1 MAERPFFRKVFQ
13 MTKTNF
19 FLNKNEA
26 KYLIDLMKNDNYI
39 NKGKGSTFAKLEIMA
54 KEVTK

>member
-1 MAERPFFRKVFQ
+1 

-26 KYLIDLMKNDNYI
+26 QYLIDLMKNDDYL

-54 KEVTK
+54 KEVAK